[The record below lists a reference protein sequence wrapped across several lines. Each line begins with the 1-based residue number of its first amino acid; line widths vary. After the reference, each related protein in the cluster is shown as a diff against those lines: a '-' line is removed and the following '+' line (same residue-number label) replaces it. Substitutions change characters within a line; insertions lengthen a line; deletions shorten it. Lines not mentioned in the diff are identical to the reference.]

1 MTLRKGFA
9 RHKAIKGSELS
20 SIAWRD
26 QRVECG
32 QTSILREQRV
42 ARRNPASAKASRR
55 ADYFDERMTA

>member
-26 QRVECG
+26 QRVG
-32 QTSILREQRV
+32 SV
-42 ARRNPASAKASRR
+42 ARHPFCGDSAWHAETPPALKLLAELIILTSA
-55 ADYFDERMTA
+55 

>member
-26 QRVECG
+26 QRVG
-32 QTSILREQRV
+32 SV
-42 ARRNPASAKASRR
+42 ARHPFAGTAPGRQKSRQS
-55 ADYFDERMTA
+55 